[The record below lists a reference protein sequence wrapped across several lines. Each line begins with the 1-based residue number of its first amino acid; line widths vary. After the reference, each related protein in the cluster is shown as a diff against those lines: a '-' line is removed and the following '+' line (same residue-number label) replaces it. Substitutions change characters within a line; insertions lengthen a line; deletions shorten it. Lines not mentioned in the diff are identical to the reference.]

1 MTLAPTETQSPSV
14 LVVIVN
20 YRTSQ
25 LTVDCL
31 QSLQDEV
38 ERFPSIK
45 VAVVDNL
52 SGDHSVEQI
61 QAAIADKNWQSW
73 VSLVPADKNGGY
85 SYGNNV
91 AIRPALASE
100 NPPNYILLLNPDTV
114 IRPNAIASLVQFMEA
129 HPQAGIAGSRL
140 EDPDGTP
147 QQSAF
152 RFPTI
157 WSEFDGGLQ
166 LGLVTKLLEK
176 WVVAPPVS
184 KVNCRTEWVAGASMI
199 IRREVFK
206 KVGLMDEDYF
216 LYFEEVDFCLQ
227 SDRQGWEGWYVPESR
242 VVHLVGQSSGVTT
255 PTSQPK
261 RLPKYW
267 FESRQRYFVKNH
279 GWWYGFIADTVWLI
293 GYLLWLVR
301 SQIQQKPYNDAPQR
315 LQDFWANSLWMQAY
329 FQLKQAFQ
337 KKLKQNSAIASSKT
351 DSFPQKAEL
360 TLWQQ
365 IQEDWIVH
373 DRDWTRPGFR
383 AVAVQRFGVWRMTVE
398 PKLLRA
404 PLTVIYRFLYR
415 FVRNVYGIELPY
427 TVKLGRRVIFEHQHG
442 IVIHGGCVIGDDCII
457 RQGVTLG
464 NRSLDRPFDAPQL
477 GNRVNIGAGAKI
489 LGKVQLGDDVNIGAN
504 AVVLGDVEAGKTAV
518 GIPAKV
524 INSSVPKNA

>member
-25 LTVDCL
+25 LTIDCL

-38 ERFPSIK
+38 ERFPSIN

-61 QAAIADKNWQSW
+61 QTAIADKNWQSW
-73 VSLVPADKNGGY
+73 VSLVSADKNGGY

-100 NPPNYILLLNPDTV
+100 NPPDYVLLLNPDTV

-147 QQSAF
+147 QRSAF

-157 WSEFDGGLQ
+157 WSEFDGGLR

-184 KVNCRTEWVAGASMI
+184 KINCRTEWVAGASMI

-206 KVGLMDEDYF
+206 KTGLMDENYF

-227 SDRQGWEGWYVPESR
+227 SDRRGWECWYVPESR

-255 PTSQPK
+255 PTTQPK
-261 RLPKYW
+261 RLPRYW

-279 GWWYGFIADTVWLI
+279 GWGYGLTADTFWLI
-293 GYLLWLVR
+293 GYLLWTLR
-301 SQIQQKPYNDAPQR
+301 REIEQKPNTDSPYR
-315 LQDFWANSLWMQAY
+315 LQDFWANSLWVKLY
-329 FQLKQAFQ
+329 SRFLSVNNEDN
-337 KKLKQNSAIASSKT
+337 KKAIASSKSVST
-351 DSFPQKAEL
+351 PEKSSL
-360 TLWQQ
+360 SLWEQ
-365 IQEDWIVH
+365 IQEDWVAH
-373 DRDWTRPGFR
+373 EKDWTKPGFR
-383 AVAVQRFGVWRMTVE
+383 AVALQRFGVWRMTVE
-398 PKLLRA
+398 PKFLRA
-404 PLTVIYRFLYR
+404 PFSVLYR
-415 FVRNVYGIELPY
+415 FFYRFIRNVYGIELPY
-427 TVKLGRRVIFEHQHG
+427 TVQLGRRVIIEHQHG
-442 IVIHGGCVIGDDCII
+442 IIIHGGTVIGDDCII

-464 NRSLDRPFDAPQL
+464 NRYLERPFDAPKL
-477 GNRVNIGAGAKI
+477 GDRVNIGAGAKI
-489 LGKVQLGDDVNIGAN
+489 LGNVQLGDDVNIGAN
-504 AVVLGDVEAGKTAV
+504 AVVLCDVESGKTAV

-524 INSSVPKNA
+524 INSSVTKNP